1 MRLQHYDLVLSLF
14 VITLSLSD
22 GYNHI
27 ETPYYKVILTSSYED
42 NLQGVHLRNKEEQ
55 DEAMQQFVAG
65 RLAPGEMGN
74 GIELE
79 GIVDKEKVKK
89 DAMYQAHGFDEYIS
103 EYLVSLNRLKYNNY
117 LSFLTA
123 ILS

>member
-1 MRLQHYDLVLSLF
+1 MGEPPKEAGASPPEEGGPHKRGGQR
-14 VITLSLSD
+14 
-22 GYNHI
+22 GN
-27 ETPYYKVILTSSYED
+27 
-42 NLQGVHLRNKEEQ
+42 GRNVGG
-55 DEAMQQFVAG
+55 APGGTGA
-65 RLAPGEMGN
+65 APGEMGN

-103 EYLVSLNRLKYNNY
+103 EYLVSLNRLKHKNY
-117 LSFLTA
+117 LSFPT